1 MKFRL
6 REFFAPTRPKKI
18 IKRQM
23 MLIDGIYAVVL
34 KKRMKNIII
43 RVKPP
48 DGLIQI
54 SAPLK
59 MEDRVIEKFV
69 ESRLDWIREHQAR
82 MKLMPRTVPK
92 QFESGEIH
100 YIFGEKY
107 QLKIFP
113 SGVRTRVLLFEDT
126 IEVHVPS
133 NSGKEKRKQV
143 LDKFYRMRLKD
154 TIPQMITKWEPVMNV
169 EVKGFGIKSMKT
181 RWGTCNIRTQ
191 HIWLNL
197 DLAKKP
203 IACLEFIV
211 VHEMVHLLERN
222 HTKRFYSL
230 MDKFLPGWRTQ
241 KEILEKF
248 PAGHREWEY

>member
-69 ESRLDWIREHQAR
+69 ESRLDWIRKHQEKMR
-82 MKLMPRTVPK
+82 LMPRTAPK

-100 YIFGEKY
+100 YLFGEKY

-113 SGVRTRVLLFEDT
+113 SGVRSRVLLFEDT
-126 IEVHVPS
+126 VELHVPT

-143 LDKFYRMRLKD
+143 LDNFYRVRLKE
-154 TIPQMITKWEPVMNV
+154 TIPQMISKWEPVMNV

-241 KEILEKF
+241 KDILEKF